1 MPVEVEIL
9 KLPQAAERW
18 YLVNSFLELRN
29 RTFIG
34 RKKWSLV
41 VHKDIEFEQ
50 YDTATYPYYVIA
62 HKDGVAVAG
71 CRLIRCD
78 QRLGSPQ
85 NRFGYTYMINDAF
98 HGRID
103 LPKEIC
109 FSAPPTTP
117 DHWELTRLC
126 AEKGH
131 RDEVLLV
138 MRKTYEFLAEQGA
151 VGCLCLASPAVRR
164 IANISGYE
172 THDIGPMV
180 GAKDEEKFLA
190 FKIPIIPRPIGE
202 QSVSKNPQI

>member
-1 MPVEVEIL
+1 MTIQVSIL
-9 KLPQAAERW
+9 KLPQTASQW
-18 YLVNSFLELRN
+18 YLVNSFMELRN

-50 YDTATYPYYVIA
+50 YDTATYPYYVVA
-62 HKDGVAVAG
+62 HTEGKVVAG

-78 QRLGSPQ
+78 QTLGNPEGG
-85 NRFGYTYMINDAF
+85 FGYTYMINDAF

-103 LPKEIC
+103 MPRDIC
-109 FSAPPTTP
+109 FSEPPTTP

-126 AEKGH
+126 AEKGY
-131 RDEVLLV
+131 RKEVLSV
-138 MRKTYEFLAEQGA
+138 MRHTYDFLADQGA

-172 THDIGPMV
+172 TENIGPMV
-180 GAKDEEKFLA
+180 GAEDEEKFLA
-190 FKIPIIPRPIGE
+190 FRIPIVPRVTIEKRVPE
-202 QSVSKNPQI
+202 SPQF